1 MRFVLKLRYL
11 SNNEQL
17 NFCCKLDIM
26 STRNGPSCSLTS
38 SYTDR
43 GGFHVSVM
51 SV

>member
-1 MRFVLKLRYL
+1 MRFVLKLKYF

-26 STRNGPSCSLTS
+26 STRNGPSYILIS
-38 SYTDR
+38 SYIVQ